1 MQYAWLIWS
10 LILIAVWLVIYA
22 TLNTKDKKYE
32 MLVVSFW
39 TSLLGFTEPFFVPEY
54 WNPPSLFDLAQRTGF
69 DIESLIFSFGIG
81 GIAVVLYEQI
91 FRAEHQVMSQKER
104 HHIRHRYHFWAIVS
118 APIIF
123 IILLLTTNLN
133 PIYSASVAMIV
144 GGLFA
149 WYCRPDLK
157 KKMIAS
163 AFIFL
168 ALYFLY
174 FLTLIAMYPGYV
186 ERIWNLPAISGI
198 LILGV
203 PLEELMFA
211 LSFGFIW
218 SSIYEHFTWRAL
230 K

>member
-1 MQYAWLIWS
+1 
-10 LILIAVWLVIYA
+10 
-22 TLNTKDKKYE
+22 